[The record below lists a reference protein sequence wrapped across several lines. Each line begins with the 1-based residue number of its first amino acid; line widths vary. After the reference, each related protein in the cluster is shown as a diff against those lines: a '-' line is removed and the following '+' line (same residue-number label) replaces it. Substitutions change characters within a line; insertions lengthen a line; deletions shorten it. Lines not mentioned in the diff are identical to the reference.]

1 MACEVPL
8 LYTTVPRRFGCV
20 TFPSKPMVLMR
31 FTCSAVSMATCISL
45 LLVPQ
50 QSATAQ
56 SRGLVAIVIST
67 DRGDIGAVLDSAKAP
82 ITVTNFL
89 RYIDAGLFSGGQFH
103 RTVTPSNQPRDS
115 VRIEVIQGRGRIT
128 QPDSGF
134 APIPLERT
142 TVTGLQHVDG
152 TLSMAR
158 ASANSARSAFFIT
171 IGNQASLNEGGA
183 RNPDRQ
189 GFAAFGRVTTGMEI
203 VRAIQRAPHADQNLT
218 PPVMIR
224 SIRRAPSR

>member
-1 MACEVPL
+1 
-8 LYTTVPRRFGCV
+8 
-20 TFPSKPMVLMR
+20 MR
-31 FTCSAVSMATCISL
+31 SLVSAVAVATCISL
-45 LLVPQ
+45 SMLPLR
-50 QSATAQ
+50 TGEAQ
-56 SRGLVAIVIST
+56 SRGMIAIVIST
-67 DRGDIGAVLDSAKAP
+67 DRGDIGALLDSARAP

-103 RTVTPSNQPRDS
+103 RTVTPKNQPRDT

-142 TVTGLQHVDG
+142 SATGLQHVDG

-158 ASANSARSAFFIT
+158 AAANTGRSAFFIT
-171 IGNQASLNEGGA
+171 IGNQPSLNEGGT
-183 RNPDRQ
+183 RNPDRL
-189 GFAAFGRVTTGMEI
+189 GFAAFGRVTTGMDI
-203 VRAIQRAPHADQNLT
+203 VRAIQRAPHTEQNLT

-224 SIRRAPSR
+224 SIRRASTR

>member
-1 MACEVPL
+1 
-8 LYTTVPRRFGCV
+8 
-20 TFPSKPMVLMR
+20 MR
-31 FTCSAVSMATCISL
+31 SPAFVAVAATCMSFAL
-45 LLVPQ
+45 LPLH
-50 QSATAQ
+50 SSEAQ
-56 SRGLVAIVIST
+56 SRGMVPIIIST
-67 DRGDIGAVLDSAKAP
+67 DRGDIGAVLDSARAP

-103 RTVTPSNQPRDS
+103 RTVTPNNQPRDS

-142 TVTGLQHVDG
+142 SVTGLQHLDG

-158 ASANSARSAFFIT
+158 AAANTARSAFFIT
-171 IGNQASLNEGGA
+171 IGNQSSLNEGGT

-203 VRAIQRAPHADQNLT
+203 VRAIQRAPHAEQNLT

-224 SIRRAPSR
+224 SIRRAPHATPR

>member
-1 MACEVPL
+1 
-8 LYTTVPRRFGCV
+8 
-20 TFPSKPMVLMR
+20 MR
-31 FTCSAVSMATCISL
+31 FLVSAVAIAIGLSL
-45 LLVPQ
+45 QLLPL
-50 QSATAQ
+50 ARIEAQ
-56 SRGLVAIVIST
+56 PRGMVAIVIST
-67 DRGDIGAVLDSAKAP
+67 DRGDIGALLDSARAP

-89 RYIDAGLFSGGQFH
+89 RYIDAGLFTGGQFH
-103 RTVTPSNQPRDS
+103 RTVTPDNQPRDT

-128 QPDSGF
+128 QSDSGF

-142 TVTGLQHVDG
+142 SVTGLQHLDG

-158 ASANSARSAFFIT
+158 AAANSARSAFFVT
-171 IGNQASLNEGGA
+171 VGNQPSLNEGGA

-203 VRAIQRAPHADQNLT
+203 VRAIQRAPHAEQNLT

-224 SIRRAPSR
+224 SIRRSASR

>member
-1 MACEVPL
+1 MLPL
-8 LYTTVPRRFGCV
+8 RTGE
-20 TFPSKPMVLMR
+20 
-31 FTCSAVSMATCISL
+31 
-45 LLVPQ
+45 
-50 QSATAQ
+50 AQ
-56 SRGLVAIVIST
+56 SRGMIAIVIST
-67 DRGDIGAVLDSAKAP
+67 DRGDIGALLDSARAP

-103 RTVTPSNQPRDS
+103 RTVTPKNQPRDT

-142 TVTGLQHVDG
+142 SATGLQHVDG

-158 ASANSARSAFFIT
+158 AAANTGRSAFFIT
-171 IGNQASLNEGGA
+171 IGNQPSLNEGGT
-183 RNPDRQ
+183 RNPDRL
-189 GFAAFGRVTTGMEI
+189 GFAAFGRVTTGMDI
-203 VRAIQRAPHADQNLT
+203 VRAIQRAPHTEQNLT

-224 SIRRAPSR
+224 SIRRASTR